1 MSGYHQ
7 ASQIQFLAD
16 LILGLVRAAHRDGF
30 QGHYR
35 RGFLHVH
42 RKGRGFVLIGYGDG
56 LFSRGGGIEPAHLII
71 SS

>member
-1 MSGYHQ
+1 MSGYNQ
-7 ASQIQFLAD
+7 SSQIQLVAD
-16 LILGLVRAAHRDGF
+16 LILSLGRAAHRDGF

-42 RKGRGFVLIGYGDG
+42 RKGRGFVLIGHGNG
-56 LFSRGGGIEPAHLII
+56 LFSCGGGIESAHLII

>member
-1 MSGYHQ
+1 MGGYHQ
-7 ASQIQFLAD
+7 ASQIQLVVD
-16 LILGLVRAAHRDGF
+16 LILGLGRAAHRDGF

-42 RKGRGFVLIGYGDG
+42 RKGRGFVLIGHGDG
-56 LFSRGGGIEPAHLII
+56 LFSRGGRIKLADLII